1 MSETQ
6 VIGLDTLIRNMDATR
21 RILDDP
27 ETAQATLRDLLEGK
41 SVKGS
46 DAAPVVAALLQCAL
60 DFQWPA
66 KRYAHG
72 RSTYAVGMVN
82 DATKLL
88 QVLGVKVSPTDGTV
102 WARDGSFGWPNYA
115 ATDPDHKPVEDR

>member
-1 MSETQ
+1 MSEI
-6 VIGLDTLIRNMDATR
+6 IGLDTLIRNADATR
-21 RILDDP
+21 QVLQDP
-27 ETAQATLRDLLEGK
+27 EAAQATLRALLEGRR
-41 SVKGS
+41 VKAA

-66 KRYAHG
+66 KRYAHN

-82 DATKLL
+82 DATQLL
-88 QVLGVKVSPTDGTV
+88 LVLGVKVSPTDGTV
-102 WARDGSFGWPNYA
+102 WARDGGFGWPSYA